1 MITWYKIFQ
10 HSMHLCWYAAISQ
23 GVLIQFAVITTLQN
37 SLCGTVEGHVFCTCP
52 CLTLS
57 DLGGKPTVMHVVGSA
72 MDIFWTWA
80 TFEIYSTSN
89 ETATFNIIKTVSPQ
103 ARGKVTNTSTV
114 VGDSQKVS
122 PPCTWGKCDWNISV
136 QLRRTGKR
144 GALKATETRQRKK
157 AESAQNREEVV
168 YCGVCHTWNLLMKL
182 NCGYSVTSVQ
192 LGVTLF
198 VWAWTLEISHHITST
213 VRSVRINYLFLSM
226 LLTWLLLYWWLIS
239 VCNLRPLSLV
249 ECMITLVCLQ

>member
-23 GVLIQFAVITTLQN
+23 GVLIQFAVITTLQTPCVVQWRAMCFVPALAYTWP
-37 SLCGTVEGHVFCTCP
+37 SATLGKADCDACGGQFHRHFLKPEQ
-52 CLTLS
+52 LLKSTL
-57 DLGGKPTVMHVVGSA
+57 PA
-72 MDIFWTWA
+72 IRQPP
-80 TFEIYSTSN
+80 STLL
-89 ETATFNIIKTVSPQ
+89 TVSPQ

-198 VWAWTLEISHHITST
+198 VWAWTLEINHRINFT
-213 VRSVRINYLFLSM
+213 VRSVRINFIFFLSM
-226 LLTWLLLYWWLIS
+226 LLTWLLRS
-239 VCNLRPLSLV
+239 F
-249 ECMITLVCLQ
+249 CL

>member
-1 MITWYKIFQ
+1 MTTLRGFGQFEMITWYKIFQ

-37 SLCGTVEGHVFCTCP
+37 SPCGTVEGHVFRTCP

-57 DLGGKPTVMHVVGSA
+57 NLGGKPTVMHVVGSA

-89 ETATFNIIKTVSPQ
+89 ETATFNIITTVSPQ

-122 PPCTWGKCDWNISV
+122 PPCTWGRNV
-136 QLRRTGKR
+136 TGTFEYNCGEQEKG
-144 GALKATETRQRKK
+144 GALKAVETRRRK
-157 AESAQNREEVV
+157 QNLHRTEKRWFIV
-168 YCGVCHTWNLLMKL
+168 
-182 NCGYSVTSVQ
+182 GYAIR
-192 LGVTLF
+192 G
-198 VWAWTLEISHHITST
+198 I
-213 VRSVRINYLFLSM
+213 
-226 LLTWLLLYWWLIS
+226 YWWSWTVDTVWHLF
-239 VCNLRPLSLV
+239 SLV
-249 ECMITLVCLQ
+249 SLYLCGLGSSRSATG